1 MNVKSHLQF
10 YLENKISPVGQN
22 FKKINHFQR
31 RESLYNY
38 LGLTKEYFK
47 NKAVLEVGPAEGH
60 NSTYIAS
67 LKPKELN
74 LLEPNPFAHRN
85 IRKVFKKNNVS
96 SRKTKII
103 TTTLEKY
110 NTKKKFDIVICEAW
124 LGVNSHERKLMIKL
138 SKFVK
143 KGGLLVVTAAS
154 PIGYFSN
161 IIRRY
166 LANEISNNSQNLKKR
181 TNILVKAFASH
192 LKTMKNMSC
201 PFEHWVQDSLI
212 GSGFLSMHPTPK
224 MIFTDLGKK
233 FDFYNSYPTFNSDWR
248 WYKDLYGSKKELKL
262 NFLKNYYKQCHN
274 FIDYRNVYKSLKP
287 EFNIRLENE
296 VQSLMNYL
304 IKYEKNK
311 TQKLKNFVI
320 NKIKKICNFLKKIE
334 DLNSKGI
341 LEALNLI
348 KNQKNISV
356 DQIRKLK
363 KFKYI
368 FGRELLYL
376 SLLKIK

>member
-1 MNVKSHLQF
+1 
-10 YLENKISPVGQN
+10 
-22 FKKINHFQR
+22 
-31 RESLYNY
+31 
-38 LGLTKEYFK
+38 
-47 NKAVLEVGPAEGH
+47 
-60 NSTYIAS
+60 
-67 LKPKELN
+67 
-74 LLEPNPFAHRN
+74 
-85 IRKVFKKNNVS
+85 
-96 SRKTKII
+96 
-103 TTTLEKY
+103 
-110 NTKKKFDIVICEAW
+110 
-124 LGVNSHERKLMIKL
+124 
-138 SKFVK
+138 
-143 KGGLLVVTAAS
+143 
-154 PIGYFSN
+154 
-161 IIRRY
+161 
-166 LANEISNNSQNLKKR
+166 
-181 TNILVKAFASH
+181 
-192 LKTMKNMSC
+192 
-201 PFEHWVQDSLI
+201 
-212 GSGFLSMHPTPK
+212 